1 MVDLALLQ
9 SVSYIAGAL
18 GVCVA
23 ASYYVMNLRVQQTN
37 IKTTLETR
45 QMQLYMQTLQ
55 ETRTKQFLRDWI
67 EITYHQDYKSYEEWR
82 TKYGPS
88 VNPDAYASWVHVTQL
103 YQGIGYLV
111 QSKVLDS
118 ETLSKYIQERS
129 FIFLWEK
136 IQPIVKYQREKLN
149 PTAYDS
155 FEVLVDEMRALLENK
170 SQIESKS

>member
-23 ASYYVMNLRVQQTN
+23 ATYYVMNLKVQQTN
-37 IKTTLETR
+37 IKETLEAR
-45 QMQLYMQTLQ
+45 QMQLYMQSLQ
-55 ETRTKQFLRDWI
+55 ETRTKNFLKDWI
-67 EITYHQDYKSYEEWR
+67 EICYQQTYSDYQEWR

-88 VNPDAYASWVHVTQL
+88 INPESYAAWVHVTQL

-111 QSKVLDS
+111 ESKMLDPK
-118 ETLSKYIQERS
+118 TLAKYISPRS

-136 IQPIVKYQREKLN
+136 MQPIVKYHREHLD
-149 PTAYDS
+149 PTAYES
-155 FEVLVDEMRALLENK
+155 FEYLVNEMNSLLK
-170 SQIESKS
+170 SRFEQQKTL